1 MPSFL
6 THYWWE
12 GEMVQL
18 LECAPVSPGGLVKAD
33 CWAPPQSIC
42 ISNKLLGDTDAA
54 NLETTFGELFFV
66 RRKKKHLLST

>member
-18 LECAPVSPGGLVKAD
+18 LECALEGSLKQMAGR
-33 CWAPPQSIC
+33 PPQSIC
-42 ISNKLLGDTDAA
+42 ISNKLLGDIDAA
-54 NLETTFGELFFV
+54 NLEITFGELFFM
-66 RRKKKHLLST
+66 RRKKKFLLST